1 VPSNQLSNFHHDQL
15 QTLVDNGGRHA
26 RGQACDGPGS
36 LAWYLASGRRG
47 HEHCRIWLWIY
58 YGGSAAPGRL
68 ALPARRS
75 GLAARSGGTAGNCR
89 NYGVTVDEFEAKL
102 AAQRGYARS
111 VAEVLL
117 TGVYALAVVVTAGM
131 PTMTMSPGSSGVF
144 CASTATSG
152 SGISAMT

>member
-1 VPSNQLSNFHHDQL
+1 
-15 QTLVDNGGRHA
+15 
-26 RGQACDGPGS
+26 
-36 LAWYLASGRRG
+36 
-47 HEHCRIWLWIY
+47 
-58 YGGSAAPGRL
+58 
-68 ALPARRS
+68 
-75 GLAARSGGTAGNCR
+75 LAARSGGTAGNCR